1 MVNEEMLGAV
11 LLGSVGYLAFSGAI
25 GGKQE
30 EENNNQ
36 MFGGGGGGFLSD
48 GFLNLGN
55 NLGNLDASHGAPHPS
70 ETQSKKESASG
81 IKPPQIVIRE
91 SNDLGF
97 DFQNITEQIQTS
109 KKQKELDRYSNLT
122 TQEEKGFL
130 SGNLSSSDI
139 KTISTQRTS
148 SKKQQK
154 SKDASSL
161 LNISQADFTKKYGQ
175 TKAEARSELGIPQPT
190 ISKAPER
197 SFFGGVRDN
206 VVNIIKN
213 PSTIGSWFRGL

>member
-1 MVNEEMLGAV
+1 V
-11 LLGSVGYLAFSGAI
+11 
-25 GGKQE
+25 
-30 EENNNQ
+30 
-36 MFGGGGGGFLSD
+36 
-48 GFLNLGN
+48 
-55 NLGNLDASHGAPHPS
+55 
-70 ETQSKKESASG
+70 
-81 IKPPQIVIRE
+81 
-91 SNDLGF
+91 
-97 DFQNITEQIQTS
+97 
-109 KKQKELDRYSNLT
+109 
-122 TQEEKGFL
+122 

-154 SKDASSL
+154 LSDASSL